1 MSSSKEFPTITKI
14 ETFVVSAEGDG
25 GDYHRQKQG
34 HWIVDTPISN
44 PMSGYEQYRHSR
56 TSWGIGVLGSLLV
69 TITASDGT
77 QGFATGF
84 GGPPACWLI
93 NEHFTRFVVGSDP
106 RDTNR
111 IWDQLFRASMF
122 YGRKGITMAAIS
134 AVDLAIWDLLG
145 KLRNEPVY
153 KMIGGR
159 TKDKIPFY
167 CTGPLP
173 TEARRM
179 GFWGAKVPLPYSPLD
194 GFDSMR
200 KNLDFL
206 KAHREKVGPDYPIM
220 VDCYMSLNV
229 QYAIEIAQK
238 AIDEG
243 ININWWEEV
252 LHPDD
257 FDGHRLL
264 KSALPQVKWTTGE
277 HEYSRYGFRKLIEGR
292 SVDIIQPDVMWLGGL
307 TEAGLQFK
315 FTSVFSP
322 GGLLPSVN
330 KAEIFQLAVN
340 YRSHAGIVDCAH
352 SVIDLIN
359 RFWPGSIDGLDRE
372 QGMSPGPQPIFF
384 DGKGGNASVLSKYLF
399 GDSGNRIEFGAQQCI
414 LVRDAEAKERLK
426 EEMGDD
432 IGLVLT
438 IYDSKGLEFN
448 DVLLYNFFED
458 SNADFAR
465 WRVILNAIGQS
476 SVPLPKFD
484 NNKHASIWLDLKFLY
499 VALTRARENVWIA
512 DVSDKGEPMREY
524 WTNRG
529 LIRSMT
535 PGMDAPQLASSSTSE
550 EWEVR
555 GKQLFHLKKYPE
567 AKHCFERAKKPNYV
581 LMADAYMLHDRA
593 KGAEPGS
600 RRKAAFQSAGAAFR
614 RCSETFKT
622 RRLEYLRLS
631 AGCFRDAQEFQEAAK
646 LFLEICYYGEAVE
659 CYLEVNMFD
668 EAVKIV
674 LRHRESLDSA
684 DSLPSSDPQRK
695 VHLEQGCQLF
705 DDSEDPVEYLED
717 RLLSGALGDV
727 LVAAQRLDEAAELH
741 WSEGRV
747 IEAIT
752 LFFESQSEASSRRAA
767 ECVLE
772 GLWQMLSFG
781 MRTSESNGD
790 LLHLQRFASA
800 VDTELLDV
808 NGRRELLM
816 FQYISSPDTNRL
828 ALREAGTTFL
838 AAQNL
843 PAALLCLDCYFDNSP
858 RFRNWGLTPEELA
871 PELELFHVFAERL
884 ASTMVNASLR

>member
-238 AIDEG
+238 AVDEG

-257 FDGHRLL
+257 FDGHKLL

-307 TEAGLQFK
+307 TE
-315 FTSVFSP
+315 
-322 GGLLPSVN
+322 LL
-330 KAEIFQLAVN
+330 K
-340 YRSHAGIVDCAH
+340 
-352 SVIDLIN
+352 
-359 RFWPGSIDGLDRE
+359 
-372 QGMSPGPQPIFF
+372 MS
-384 DGKGGNASVLSKYLF
+384 A
-399 GDSGNRIEFGAQQCI
+399 
-414 LVRDAEAKERLK
+414 
-426 EEMGDD
+426 M
-432 IGLVLT
+432 
-438 IYDSKGLEFN
+438 
-448 DVLLYNFFED
+448 
-458 SNADFAR
+458 
-465 WRVILNAIGQS
+465 
-476 SVPLPKFD
+476 
-484 NNKHASIWLDLKFLY
+484 
-499 VALTRARENVWIA
+499 
-512 DVSDKGEPMREY
+512 
-524 WTNRG
+524 
-529 LIRSMT
+529 
-535 PGMDAPQLASSSTSE
+535 
-550 EWEVR
+550 
-555 GKQLFHLKKYPE
+555 
-567 AKHCFERAKKPNYV
+567 
-581 LMADAYMLHDRA
+581 
-593 KGAEPGS
+593 
-600 RRKAAFQSAGAAFR
+600 
-614 RCSETFKT
+614 
-622 RRLEYLRLS
+622 
-631 AGCFRDAQEFQEAAK
+631 
-646 LFLEICYYGEAVE
+646 
-659 CYLEVNMFD
+659 
-668 EAVKIV
+668 
-674 LRHRESLDSA
+674 
-684 DSLPSSDPQRK
+684 
-695 VHLEQGCQLF
+695 
-705 DDSEDPVEYLED
+705 
-717 RLLSGALGDV
+717 
-727 LVAAQRLDEAAELH
+727 
-741 WSEGRV
+741 
-747 IEAIT
+747 
-752 LFFESQSEASSRRAA
+752 
-767 ECVLE
+767 
-772 GLWQMLSFG
+772 
-781 MRTSESNGD
+781 
-790 LLHLQRFASA
+790 
-800 VDTELLDV
+800 
-808 NGRRELLM
+808 
-816 FQYISSPDTNRL
+816 
-828 ALREAGTTFL
+828 
-838 AAQNL
+838 
-843 PAALLCLDCYFDNSP
+843 
-858 RFRNWGLTPEELA
+858 
-871 PELELFHVFAERL
+871 
-884 ASTMVNASLR
+884 ASTYDIPVVPHGSGP